1 MSIQWFPGHMHKAR
15 KEVEKTLDQ
24 VDLVIEVIDARI
36 PFSSENPMIR
46 SLRRD
51 KPTIKVLTKSDL
63 ADPYWTERW
72 LEFLEQ
78 QKNVK
83 ALPLSIENPKK
94 YAQVEALIRKL
105 LPAKDG
111 GHQTINAM
119 VMGIPNVGKSTL
131 INTLAGK
138 NIAKTGNE
146 PAITKGQQ
154 KINLRNGIM
163 LWDTPGMLWPKVE
176 NSHSGYRL
184 AITGAIKDT
193 AMSYDDIAFYAVEF
207 LFKNYP
213 QLLIER
219 YKLER
224 LPESEMH
231 FFEMVGRQRGCLQ
244 GGGRVDFERISKII
258 INEFRSKEIG
268 AITLETPDMVTLE
281 MEQVERELA
290 LKAAKKAQRLQQ
302 RKSKLKRGK

>member
-1 MSIQWFPGHMHKAR
+1 MHKAR

>member
-1 MSIQWFPGHMHKAR
+1 MHKAR
-15 KEVEKTLDQ
+15 KEIEKIFDQ
-24 VDLVIEVIDARI
+24 VDLVIELIDARI
-36 PFSSENPMIR
+36 PYSSENPMIR
-46 SLRRD
+46 ALRGD
-51 KPTIKVLTKSDL
+51 KPTIKILSKSDL
-63 ADPYWTERW
+63 ADPTLTSQW

-78 QKNVK
+78 QNNVK
-83 ALPLSIENPKK
+83 ALPLSIDNPKK
-94 YAQVEALIRKL
+94 YQQVETLIRKL
-105 LPAKDG
+105 LPGKDG
-111 GHQTINAM
+111 GHKTINVL

-138 NIAKTGNE
+138 TIAKTGNE

-207 LFKNYP
+207 LLKNYP
-213 QLLIER
+213 QQLIER
-219 YKLER
+219 YHLEQ

-231 FFEMVGRQRGCLQ
+231 FFETVGRQRGCLRS
-244 GGGRVDFERISKII
+244 GGRVDLEKISKIL
-258 INEFRSKEIG
+258 INEFRSGEIG
-268 AITLETPDMVTLE
+268 AITLETPAMVLQELE
-281 MEQVERELA
+281 EVERERV
-290 LKAAKKAQRLQQ
+290 LKAAKKAERLLQ
-302 RKSKLKRGK
+302 RKRKLKRRK

>member
-1 MSIQWFPGHMHKAR
+1 MHKAR

-83 ALPLSIENPKK
+83 ALPLSIDNPKK
-94 YAQVEALIRKL
+94 YAQIEALIRKL
-105 LPAKDG
+105 LPGKDG
-111 GHQTINAM
+111 GHKTINAM

-193 AMSYDDIAFYAVEF
+193 AMSYDDIAFYAIEF

-213 QLLIER
+213 ELLIER
-219 YKLER
+219 YQLER

-231 FFEMVGRQRGCLQ
+231 FFETVGRQRGCLQ
-244 GGGRVDFERISKII
+244 GGGRVDFERVSKII

-268 AITLETPDMVTLE
+268 AITLETPAMIKLE

-290 LKAAKKAQRLQQ
+290 LKAAKKAERLLQ
-302 RKSKLKRGK
+302 RKSKLKRDR